1 MEEKSSY
8 NADKLLDLVS
18 DSWMFEEK
26 IILLIKK
33 KKYDHAVEIFVEND
47 LFKEAEEFCNQR
59 PQLSLMTIL
68 WQIYIKKH
76 NETKVKYE

>member
-1 MEEKSSY
+1 
-8 NADKLLDLVS
+8 
-18 DSWMFEEK
+18 MFEEK